1 MILREYQQ
9 NAVDAVYAYMRTRTG
24 NPCVVAPT
32 GSGKSPMIA
41 TICRDVVTRWRGRVL
56 VLAHVKELLEQTA
69 ATLRKIDDSLDIGVY
84 SAGLN
89 RRDTGNSIVV
99 AGIQSVHKK
108 ACELDAFDLVIV
120 DECFPAGALISTPRG
135 DVPIEK
141 LYVGQPI
148 YHASGVGEIEAIS
161 SRPATEIVQLELSDG
176 RYIRCT
182 PNHLFYTESGWHE
195 AGFMAVGTCLFR
207 REDLSRLPEGISSNH
222 PVESGREFALHDECQ
237 AKRSTASTLDGR
249 IRVVA
254 VTHIKLESA
263 EVVYNLQVKGH
274 PSYFADGVLVHNC
287 HLLPPDREGMYR
299 TFLNDA
305 KIINPKIRLVG
316 LTATPYR
323 LKSGLLCGSDNLLTD
338 VCYEI
343 GVRELMDQGYLS
355 PLRSRAGRHRLD
367 CSKLHTRAGE
377 FIPTELEKLVE
388 SDDHVDAAC
397 REIVTL
403 TADRHSV
410 LIFAVSVSHATRI
423 RERIE
428 KYAYCECGLVIGSTP
443 KEQRDRT
450 LRRFRGERFA
460 TDLLGGETEPL
471 KYLVNVG
478 VLTTGFDAPNI
489 DCVVLLRP
497 TLSPGLYAQMCGR
510 GFRRHESK
518 TDCLVLDY
526 GGNIL
531 RHGPV
536 DAIRVKE
543 RDSASSGGGGDA
555 PARECPKCCTI
566 VHASVVVCPECG
578 FEFPPP
584 VSKIERT
591 AHVGGIL
598 SGEKTEIEYD
608 VKDVYYSVHVKRGAD
623 GTEPRT
629 VRVEYKVSFGEW
641 YKEWVCP
648 EHHGYSRAK
657 FERWWAERSRDP
669 APDDAELVVQLADE
683 GRISKPERITVRH
696 TAGRPFPE
704 IVQHV
709 LPAKRPEPID
719 LSEVPF

>member
-120 DECFPAGALISTPRG
+120 DE
-135 DVPIEK
+135 
-141 LYVGQPI
+141 
-148 YHASGVGEIEAIS
+148 
-161 SRPATEIVQLELSDG
+161 
-176 RYIRCT
+176 
-182 PNHLFYTESGWHE
+182 
-195 AGFMAVGTCLFR
+195 
-207 REDLSRLPEGISSNH
+207 
-222 PVESGREFALHDECQ
+222 
-237 AKRSTASTLDGR
+237 
-249 IRVVA
+249 
-254 VTHIKLESA
+254 
-263 EVVYNLQVKGH
+263 
-274 PSYFADGVLVHNC
+274 C